1 MKNIKKEVL
10 INKYNKLKLIKNLI
24 KINILEYFI
33 QNNNFTIKNKTL
45 YKFLSYSMLINCKKK
60 NLCLITSRKWGV
72 NRNTN
77 LSRLSFRRLARL
89 GKIDNFKIN

>member
-1 MKNIKKEVL
+1 MKNIKKEIL

-33 QNNNFTIKNKTL
+33 QNNNFTMKNKIL
-45 YKFLSYSMLINCKKK
+45 YKFLSYPMLVNCKKK
-60 NLCLITSRKWGV
+60 DICLITSRKRGI
-72 NRNTN
+72 NRDTN
-77 LSRLSFRRLARL
+77 LSRLSFRKLARL